1 MISGLLKPDAGDIF
15 IYGKNVWQEPEQ
27 AKQKLAFLPD
37 EPLVYDLLRPFE
49 YLEFVAGLWGRS
61 GDQVSRHAVELLE
74 QLELTLH
81 AGKFIHTLS
90 RGMKQ
95 KLALAGALI
104 HDPDLIILDEP
115 LTGLDVASARQ
126 VKELLKNRVAEG
138 KTVLLTTHS
147 LDIAEKLADCIGII
161 DQGKLLAEG
170 SLEALRQKTGKS
182 GSLEDVFLQLTRSD
196 ETVLI

>member
-49 YLEFVAGLWGRS
+49 YLEFVAGLWGKS
-61 GDQVSRHAVELLE
+61 GDQVSRYAVELLE

-126 VKELLKNRVAEG
+126 VKELLKNRVADG

-161 DQGKLLAEG
+161 NQGELLAEG
-170 SLEALRQKTGKS
+170 SLEALRQKSGKN
-182 GSLEDVFLQLTRSD
+182 GSLEDVFLQLTRID
-196 ETVLI
+196 ESLPI

>member
-49 YLEFVAGLWGRS
+49 YLEFVAGLWGKS